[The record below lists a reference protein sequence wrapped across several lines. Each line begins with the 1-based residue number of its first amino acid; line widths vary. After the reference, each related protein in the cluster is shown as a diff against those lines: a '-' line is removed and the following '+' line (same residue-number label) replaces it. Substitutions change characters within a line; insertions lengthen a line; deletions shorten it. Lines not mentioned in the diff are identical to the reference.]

1 MKLGFY
7 GIKHFLL
14 TSCLWGAIY
23 AQDWT
28 FKGDEAQIDSS
39 RSLGSHKEA
48 NGVFTF
54 EMKVC
59 PKAFEKPK
67 GEGMVCSW
75 GNGYNNG
82 WRIVF
87 RATRDGYR
95 ASFSLG
101 NSDGLRGGV
110 RFPGV
115 LPIDVWT
122 TLSVVFDGQEV
133 RLYRDGTPGGTLLRP
148 QGAAKANPATLV
160 LGGARHGIS
169 FFPFACSH
177 VFLEGRA
184 LTSDEIA
191 VRYSST
197 VSEDKWSLSFVR
209 HLAEQDVK
217 EGRLDSAI
225 KRYRRLYESLC
236 EKGSPA
242 RAEIAFAYASVLDKV
257 GRKDE
262 SKAVLSSI
270 ASAKDIPPYL
280 CREASQKAGI
290 ADPYPE
296 HPYPTTDA
304 WKSSVEPSLT
314 LVVAPDGD
322 DSAKG
327 TVEKPLATLSATLA
341 RLRKVRSS
349 NGWPK
354 GGAVIFLRGGRY
366 SPKDITELTQ
376 EDSGEKNAPLM
387 IRPWPGEKPII
398 DGGVEIDLWRNPTDE
413 ETSLLA
419 TSARGHVKV
428 ADLPENKFGELP
440 ELVTYGYGRNGG
452 RLFNLIADGKIM
464 QPARHPNKGFA
475 VVEEQSQD
483 GTFKADFGDLSGWDK
498 EKNVFATGFWW
509 NFWSDRTVKVESI
522 DPISGIVKLID
533 GEPWSHKGKRN
544 KIKRGATVFL
554 TNALKALDTPGE
566 WFFDREAR
574 KVYVWPE
581 TKVSRWT
588 LGMANSP
595 YLIAKQSKYIVI
607 AGLRFE
613 GFDTTPISVSSVSD
627 VWIYKCVVCNSSRRG
642 IKASG
647 SRIRIE
653 KCKFHGLGRSAISLS
668 GGSRSDLT
676 RADNIVTDCEA
687 WDLSRYW
694 RTYSPAVQVSGCG
707 VDIVHN
713 NFHDLLSSAIRAD
726 GNDVRVVSN
735 RIWRCVLESD
745 DQGAFDIYANPTF
758 AGVEIAHNVWED
770 IGGGDMTHT
779 GQAAVRLDDMI
790 SGVVIRDNRFV
801 RCGRGLFGA
810 IQINGGRRNFI
821 DRNEFVECKKNVS
834 IQGRSDEKWS
844 KVMKKY
850 SNLISS
856 PLYQSRYP
864 GMKELPE
871 AKENYIWRSK

>member
-1 MKLGFY
+1 MILSKL
-7 GIKHFLL
+7 KTFLL
-14 TSCLWGAIY
+14 VSGLFAAVH
-23 AQDWT
+23 AQDWV
-28 FKGDEAQIDSS
+28 FNGEDREIDSA
-39 RSLGSHKEA
+39 RPLGSCKEA

-54 EMKVC
+54 EMRVC

-87 RATRDGYR
+87 RATRGGYR
-95 ASFSLG
+95 AAFSLG
-101 NSDGLRGGV
+101 NAEGLRGGV
-110 RFPGV
+110 RFSGV
-115 LPIDVWT
+115 LPTNVWT
-122 TLSVVFDGQEV
+122 TLSVVFDGRQV
-133 RLYRDGTPGGTLLRP
+133 NLYRDGVPGGTLLRP
-148 QGAAKANPATLV
+148 QGAAKANPASLV

-184 LTSDEIA
+184 LMSEEISS
-191 VRYSST
+191 RYSLS
-197 VSEDKWSLSFVR
+197 VPEEKWNPSFVR
-209 HLAEQDVK
+209 HFAELDFQA
-217 EGRLDSAI
+217 GRIDSSVS
-225 KRYRRLYESLC
+225 RYRFLYESLC
-236 EKGSPA
+236 AKGSPA
-242 RAEIAFAYASVLDKV
+242 RAEIAFAYAEALDKA
-257 GRKDE
+257 GRKDDV
-262 SKAVLSSI
+262 KAVLSSI

-280 CREASQKAGI
+280 CREAAQKAGI
-290 ADPYPE
+290 ANPCPE
-296 HPYPTTDA
+296 HPYPTTDN

-327 TVEKPLATLSATLA
+327 TVEKPLATLSAALT
-341 RLRKVRSS
+341 RLREVRSS

-366 SPKDITELTQ
+366 YPKDIAELTQ
-376 EDSGEKNAPLM
+376 EDSGELNAPLV
-387 IRPWPGEKPII
+387 IRSWPGEKPII
-398 DGGVEIDLWRNPTDE
+398 DGAVEIDLWRKPTDE
-413 ETSLLA
+413 EASLLA
-419 TSARGHVKV
+419 ASARGHVQV

-440 ELVTYGYGRNGG
+440 ELVTYGYGRKGG
-452 RLFNLIADGKIM
+452 KFFDLTADGKIM
-464 QPARHPNKGFA
+464 QPARHPNKAFA
-475 VVEEQSQD
+475 TVAEKSND
-483 GTFKADFGDLSGWDK
+483 GTFNADFGDLSGWDK

-509 NFWSDRTVKVESI
+509 NFWSDRTIKVESI
-522 DPISGIVKLID
+522 DPVKGTVKLID
-533 GEPWSHKGKRN
+533 GEPWSRKGKRHA
-544 KIKRGATVFL
+544 IKRGAKVFL

-566 WFFDREAR
+566 WFLDRASR
-574 KVYVWPE
+574 KAYVWPE
-581 TKVSRWT
+581 TKVSRWALCAAT
-588 LGMANSP
+588 SP
-595 YLIAKQSKYIVI
+595 YITAKQAKYVVI

-613 GFDTTPISVSSVSD
+613 GFDTTPVSMSD
-627 VWIYKCVVCNSSRRG
+627 VRDIWIHKCVVCNSSHRG
-642 IKASG
+642 IRASG

-653 KCKFHGLGRSAISLS
+653 KCKFYGLGRSAVFLS
-668 GGSRSDLT
+668 GGSRQNLT
-676 RADNIVTDCEA
+676 RADNIVTGCEA

-707 VDIVHN
+707 VDIVCN

-770 IGGGDMTHT
+770 IGGGNMAHT

-801 RCGRGLFGA
+801 RCGRGIFGA

-821 DRNEFVECKKNVS
+821 DRNEFVECKKAVS

-844 KVMKKY
+844 RVMDKF
-850 SNLISS
+850 SDVISS

-864 GMKELPE
+864 GLKELPE
-871 AKENYIWRSK
+871 AKENYIWRSR